1 MCAVSRLVVAELDQ
15 SLAALGLPCR
25 TRIVRQDHSVYLMVR
40 LERTALSNELISMRG
55 VYSRRLT
62 ALAKRLL
69 EDDTEIEGVFW
80 ACMPTVLTL
89 VAG

>member
-1 MCAVSRLVVAELDQ
+1 
-15 SLAALGLPCR
+15 
-25 TRIVRQDHSVYLMVR
+25 MVR